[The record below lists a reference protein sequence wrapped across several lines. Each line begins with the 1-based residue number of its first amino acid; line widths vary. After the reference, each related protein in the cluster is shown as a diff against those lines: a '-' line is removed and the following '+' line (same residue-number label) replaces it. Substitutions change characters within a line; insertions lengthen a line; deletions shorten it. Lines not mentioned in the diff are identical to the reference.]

1 MLKSKPVLTLL
12 SAALIG
18 FASLSGAQAAD
29 YPRKPIQMI
38 VAFGAGGSTDTM
50 ARIFA
55 KFAGQRLGQ
64 NVVVVNKAGA
74 GGEIGWTAL
83 ANAKPDGYTIGL
95 INSPVVEVYPITRA
109 DTVGYDFKKIK
120 PLVNVVTD
128 PGVLAVAADSPFKTL
143 KDFIDAAK
151 AQPGVITVSHEG
163 IGGDD
168 HLAALNLQRAS
179 GAKFNFVTFN
189 GNAQATAALLGGHIQ
204 AFEGN
209 MSEAA
214 AQIKDGAVRALAV
227 WAPDRQDAI
236 PGVPTGKEQ
245 GFDVVSAAS
254 RGIAVP
260 AGVPQAVY
268 DKLLAVSREVVADP
282 AFKAELAKLNMPVNP
297 MFGQDFQDFLDDS
310 HDTLKAMWDADPW
323 IKK

>member
-1 MLKSKPVLTLL
+1 MKNTFKLGLL
-12 SAALIG
+12 AATMAA
-18 FASLSGAQAAD
+18 FAAVPGVQAAD
-29 YPRKPIQMI
+29 YPSKPIQMI

-55 KFAGQRLGQ
+55 KFAAERLGQ
-64 NVVVVNKAGA
+64 RIVVVNKTGA

-83 ANAKPDGYTIGL
+83 ANAKADGYTIGL

-128 PGVLAVAADSPFKTL
+128 PGVVAVAADSPFKTL

-151 AQPGVITVSHEG
+151 AKPGEVTMSHEG
-163 IGGDD
+163 VGGDD
-168 HLAALNLQRAS
+168 HLAALNVQRAT

-189 GNAQATAALLGGHIQ
+189 GNAEATAALLGGHIQ

-214 AQIKDGAVRALAV
+214 AQIKEGKVRALAV
-227 WAPDRQDAI
+227 WSSKRQDAI
-236 PGVPTGKEQ
+236 PDVPTGKEQ
-245 GFDVVSAAS
+245 GVDVISAAS

-260 AGVPQAVY
+260 DGVPQAVY

-297 MFGQDFQDFLDDS
+297 MFGEEFVSFLNES
-310 HDTLKAMWDADPW
+310 HATLKAMWEADPW